1 MSAAPDEI
9 YRPLNRLLKLAVIG
23 GVEAAVQLHVDR
35 GDDLNARDDH
45 GLTPLMLAASRNR
58 ARICRV
64 LIEAGADLSARDG
77 AGTDALSIA
86 RAGGAA
92 ECAAEIEA
100 AMRVRAES
108 CAPRPEPDGWLAVP
122 GTGDEGPTIGGE
134 APTDAYP
141 PPDTSVLPPGREVA
155 CGIEPYSLAG
165 LARVAAPT
173 LDTVANARDADE
185 PAFAIDDDKTPFDV
199 SVWEGESESP
209 PPEGDAS
216 LGAAPTAIHR
226 AISLHEPID
235 DSADWSDFEAFLPEY
250 AAPLPRFDNA
260 EVRAELR
267 ALLLRALREGSV
279 PSQAVD
285 DLDDV
290 SLGSGADPGTSPLR
304 YVIEDLGAETDE
316 RFEYRAPHESFE
328 VHVEPA
334 ESADEEQAVD
344 EALAFLDDLQSR
356 RNDPMRLYMREA
368 QRRPLIGAEEES
380 ILAKTMEDSSKQ
392 AIDSLVGWPLGIAR
406 VFEEVEKVRAGTRPV
421 SSMIAVQREDADAGS
436 PSTDEES
443 DMIVPAA
450 DSEPAPELSGGG
462 GGGGGEIS
470 DPDEAVGAS
479 LFEKAVSL
487 RALVDTAQADD
498 SARRQISTT
507 LHALSLSR
515 PFLLRL
521 ADTGP
526 DDNSEGARRFRAAAR
541 RLAAARDR
549 MAGANLR
556 LVLSLAKRYLFSGI
570 PMDDL
575 IQEGNIGLIKAVDK
589 FDWRRGFKFST
600 MATWWIR
607 QQLSRSVA
615 DAALAIRLPVHFRD
629 DVLLIER
636 ETRELEKSL
645 GRSPSTEQ
653 LAARLGMKH
662 GKVAMLLRAVS
673 TPLSIDELEAELE
686 SIGSVGPDPF
696 DALDAI
702 QLGKALAVS
711 LDALDSKQAKI
722 IRLRFGIGVGEPCTL
737 EEVGQLF
744 EVTRERIRQ
753 IEAKAMRRLMNPGRL
768 DMLRP
773 WLDRGAEDK
782 TSKPTQKSDAAK
794 SEGSRGRARDE
805 PKQSESSD
813 AEPPEAPVPETAVSA
828 GPEDPAALDR
838 LLVRASEMGIV
849 VEHTGDGISRATWV
863 NVDEARDNQTRGLV
877 RRLLAMG
884 FMHWPGKGYWK

>member
-1 MSAAPDEI
+1 
-9 YRPLNRLLKLAVIG
+9 
-23 GVEAAVQLHVDR
+23 
-35 GDDLNARDDH
+35 
-45 GLTPLMLAASRNR
+45 
-58 ARICRV
+58 
-64 LIEAGADLSARDG
+64 
-77 AGTDALSIA
+77 
-86 RAGGAA
+86 
-92 ECAAEIEA
+92 
-100 AMRVRAES
+100 MRVGAES
-108 CAPRPEPDGWLAVP
+108 CAPQAEPDGGLAVP
-122 GTGDEGPTIGGE
+122 GTGDEGPTIGGV
-134 APTDAYP
+134 ASTDAYP
-141 PPDTSVLPPGREVA
+141 SPESSVPPPWPEVA
-155 CGIEPYSLAG
+155 SGIEPHSLAG
-165 LARVAAPT
+165 LAHVTAPT
-173 LDTVANARDADE
+173 VGAVANARDADE
-185 PAFAIDDDKTPFDV
+185 PAFAIDDDKTPFDL
-199 SVWEGESESP
+199 SGWEGESESP
-209 PPEGDAS
+209 PPEGDTS

-260 EVRAELR
+260 EVRAEVR

-290 SLGSGADPGTSPLR
+290 SLGSGADAGTSPLR

-368 QRRPLIGAEEES
+368 QRRTLIGAEEES

-392 AIDSLVGWPLGIAR
+392 AIDALAGWPLGIAR

-421 SSMIAVQREDADAGS
+421 NSMIAVQREDADAGN
-436 PSTDEES
+436 PSTDDES

-450 DSEPAPELSGGG
+450 DSEPAPELS
-462 GGGGGEIS
+462 GGGGEIS

-487 RALVDTAQADD
+487 RALVDTAQAGDG
-498 SARRQISTT
+498 ARHQISTA

-521 ADTGP
+521 ADTAR

-541 RLAAARDR
+541 CLAAARDQ

-645 GRSPSTEQ
+645 GRSPSAEQ

-686 SIGSVGPDPF
+686 NIGSVGPDPF

-722 IRLRFGIGVGEPCTL
+722 IRLRFGIGVDEPCTL

-782 TSKPTQKSDAAK
+782 TRKPTQESDAAK

-813 AEPPEAPVPETAVSA
+813 AEPSEAPVPEPAVSA

-838 LLVRASEMGIV
+838 LLARASEMGIV